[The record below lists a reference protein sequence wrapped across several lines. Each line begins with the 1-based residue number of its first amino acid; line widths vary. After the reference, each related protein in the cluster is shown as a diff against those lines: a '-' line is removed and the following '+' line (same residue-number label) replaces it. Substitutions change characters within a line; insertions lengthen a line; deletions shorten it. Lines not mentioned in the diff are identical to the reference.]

1 MDYSKLRLKRA
12 VGQTLYDQLV
22 RALESA
28 IENGELKN
36 GERLPSE
43 RDLAEQLKLSRTT
56 VVNAYRELES
66 RGLIRGHIG
75 RGTFVCAM
83 PEPSDAPFAWRGKV
97 SAQVA
102 RLGNNLSIR
111 HLTRDILNPN
121 LISFAAGSPSLEC
134 FPVEAYQRATERVLG
149 RSRDAALGLSPTE
162 GQPRLR
168 QLVAERFKTRPERVL
183 ILSGSQQ
190 GLDLIARCLLD
201 PGDAVIMD
209 RPGYIGAIQTFRA
222 AGANLV
228 GWDVI
233 RADVDELEDLII
245 RYRPKLIYTDPTF
258 QNPTGRVLPLRER
271 QELLKLAARYRVPI
285 IEDNPWQETY
295 LDAPPPPTLYHLDAH
310 NIVIHLSTF
319 SKTFAPGLR
328 IGWLVASEYIVDQ
341 LASIKQYEDVSSEG
355 LTQLV
360 LADFL
365 QSGLFDDHL
374 LALRKEHARK
384 LDITKKALEKYVPPR
399 MLEFNTPRG
408 GLHLWG
414 RLNKSVAAQPLLQQ
428 TLLKG
433 VTFAPGEMFY
443 SDGGGRHELRLC
455 FTSVSAGRIEEGVK
469 RLAEALAEGRAEQT
483 ERDEYAIPLV

>member
-1 MDYSKLRLKRA
+1 MDYSKLRVKRA
-12 VGQTLYDQLV
+12 GGGPLYEQLV
-22 RALESA
+22 KALEGA
-28 IENGELKN
+28 VEAGELKN

-43 RDLAEQLKLSRTT
+43 RELAGRLKLSRTT
-56 VVNAYRELES
+56 VAGAYRELES
-66 RGLIRGHIG
+66 RGLVRSHVG
-75 RGTFVCAM
+75 RGTFVCAR

-97 SAQVA
+97 SASVA
-102 RLGNNLSIR
+102 RLGNSLSLR
-111 HLTRDILNPN
+111 HLTKDVLNTKI
-121 LISFAAGSPSLEC
+121 ISFAASSPSLEC
-134 FPVEAYQRATERVLG
+134 FPVEAYQRATERVLH

-168 QLVAERFKTRPERVL
+168 ELVAARFKTRAERVL

-190 GLDLIARCLLD
+190 GLDLVARCLLD
-201 PGDAVIMD
+201 PGDSVVMD
-209 RPGYIGAIQTFRA
+209 RPGYVGAIQTFRA

-228 GWDVI
+228 GWDVL
-233 RADVDELEDLII
+233 RADLGELEDLVM

-295 LDAPPPPTLYHLDAH
+295 LDAPPPPTLYHLDTH

-319 SKTFAPGLR
+319 SKIFAPGLR

-360 LADFL
+360 LAELL
-365 QSGLFDDHL
+365 QGGLFDDHL
-374 LALRKEHARK
+374 AGLRKEHAGKRD
-384 LDITKKALEKYVPPR
+384 LMIKALRRHVPPR
-399 MLEFNTPRG
+399 AFEFNTPRG

-414 RLNKSVAAQPLLQQ
+414 RLNEGVSARQLLRQ
-428 TLLKG
+428 TLAKG
-433 VTFAPGEMFY
+433 VAFAPGEMFY

-455 FTSVSAGRIEEGVK
+455 FTSVAAVKIEEGVK
-469 RLAEALAEGRAEQT
+469 RLAEILARERAGAAGRG
-483 ERDEYAIPLV
+483 EYAVPLV